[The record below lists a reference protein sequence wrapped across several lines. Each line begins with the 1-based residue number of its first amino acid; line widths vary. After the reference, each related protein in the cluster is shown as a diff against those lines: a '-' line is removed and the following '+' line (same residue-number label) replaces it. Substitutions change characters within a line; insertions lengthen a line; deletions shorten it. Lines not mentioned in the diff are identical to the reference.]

1 MIVKPQANDKR
12 GIVLVMVL
20 SLAALVMSACERSEE
35 SFREQRNAQAIHP
48 YASPQ
53 QNEQPSGQQNAE
65 LIKRLEGAREMDES
79 EANQPGISA
88 TAWQDDMIQVG
99 KADKAIKELSH
110 GLEVPQ
116 SEIDEA
122 LWVPPKTLSAAKR
135 ARLLQ
140 RLKDAIQRDENEE
153 QTMMSGVNF
162 GNIPYPTG
170 RMATLED
177 RKNLAEGVLKDLEI
191 GEDVHWET
199 IKQALEAPDLD

>member
-1 MIVKPQANDKR
+1 MIAKPQTNDLR

-20 SLAALVMSACERSEE
+20 SLLALAVSACERSEE

-48 YASPQ
+48 FAPQ
-53 QNEQPSGQQNAE
+53 QQNARPSAQQNAG
-65 LIKRLEGAREMDES
+65 LIKRLEGAKEMDES
-79 EANQPGISA
+79 EANQPGTSA

-116 SEIDEA
+116 AEIDEA
-122 LWVPPKTLSAAKR
+122 LWVPPKTLSAAQK

-140 RLKDAIQRDENEE
+140 RLKDAVQRDENEE
-153 QTMMSGVNF
+153 QTMMTSVKFENF
-162 GNIPYPTG
+162 PYPTS
-170 RMATLED
+170 RMATVED
-177 RKNLAEGVLKDLEI
+177 HKNLAKGVLKDLEI

-199 IKQALEAPDLD
+199 NKQALEAPDLD